1 MALSLLRKFYIFR
14 GVPVVHINIKMDTK
28 TGMAGPEWSPIDEDT
43 ERHRT
48 TQWLLEDWMNHP
60 PVHSALL
67 VVFLYLSRT
76 HAFFVDFVLL
86 PAASVRVLFKLL
98 MFLHLN
104 AIGVSAHG
112 LLFRSKILSIVLVG
126 IYWLNW
132 IDLYWSTSTSIA
144 AKFVKNIKYYFTLIY
159 FNTST
164 TSMTACFRTCISLA
178 LELPSKRA
186 RRLI

>member
-1 MALSLLRKFYIFR
+1 MLLGSPCSSRRWAGLQFSIPNCNQHCVTLRGTRLYMMALSLLRKFYIFR
-14 GVPVVHINIKMDTK
+14 GVPVVHINIKRDTK

-86 PAASVRVLFKLL
+86 PAASVRLWECFSSCSCFSIWMRLEY
-98 MFLHLN
+98 LHM
-104 AIGVSAHG
+104 AFFSDA
-112 LLFRSKILSIVLVG
+112 SKILSIVLVG

-132 IDLYWSTSTSIA
+132 IDLYWFI
-144 AKFVKNIKYYFTLIY
+144 NI
-159 FNTST
+159 N
-164 TSMTACFRTCISLA
+164 CC
-178 LELPSKRA
+178 
-186 RRLI
+186 

>member
-1 MALSLLRKFYIFR
+1 VLLGSPCSSRRWAGLQFSIPNCNQHCVTLRGTRLYMMALSLLRKFYIFR
-14 GVPVVHINIKMDTK
+14 GVPVVHINIKRDTK

-112 LLFRSKILSIVLVG
+112 LLFR
-126 IYWLNW
+126 
-132 IDLYWSTSTSIA
+132 
-144 AKFVKNIKYYFTLIY
+144 
-159 FNTST
+159 
-164 TSMTACFRTCISLA
+164 C
-178 LELPSKRA
+178 
-186 RRLI
+186 